1 MPPTEKFVFPIPVRP
16 SAIAAVPSASAKPE
30 PPATPT
36 ALERPKPPKPDSL
49 TTIPTPGAEPMN
61 AKQSTIA
68 AVMGGALAMVSGTPA
83 SAFPLPPKP
92 LSPAIATPTLPAFP
106 VAADPVVKTVDEKLA
121 EAQKEI
127 KRLAELLEGRRD
139 TDGKI
144 SPVDVGTVEE
154 LKRLKDKV
162 FLQGEKITALELQ
175 LNALKQSTSLKPIIV
190 DPMAGKGTIRVVNE
204 YAVEISIVVNSTSY
218 RVAPNTKLDI
228 TVPAGDFSYQLL
240 NSGIAA
246 TPVKSTIEEK
256 KFVTLRIK

>member
-1 MPPTEKFVFPIPVRP
+1 M
-16 SAIAAVPSASAKPE
+16 
-30 PPATPT
+30 
-36 ALERPKPPKPDSL
+36 
-49 TTIPTPGAEPMN
+49 
-61 AKQSTIA
+61 
-68 AVMGGALAMVSGTPA
+68 
-83 SAFPLPPKP
+83 
-92 LSPAIATPTLPAFP
+92 
-106 VAADPVVKTVDEKLA
+106 AADPVVKTVDEKLA

>member
-1 MPPTEKFVFPIPVRP
+1 
-16 SAIAAVPSASAKPE
+16 
-30 PPATPT
+30 
-36 ALERPKPPKPDSL
+36 
-49 TTIPTPGAEPMN
+49 MN

-83 SAFPLPPKP
+83 SALSLKP
-92 LSPAIATPTLPAFP
+92 IPAIAAPAFP
-106 VAADPVVKTVDEKLA
+106 VAADPAVKTVDEKLA

-127 KRLAELLEGRRD
+127 KRLAELLEGRKD

-154 LKRLKDKV
+154 IKRLKDKL

-175 LNALKQSTSLKPIIV
+175 LNALKQSTSLKPSIV
-190 DPMAGKGTIRVVNE
+190 DPMAGKGTVRVVNE

-240 NSGIAA
+240 NSGLAA